1 MRNVSLRLTTS
12 HVIGMTVNGDFKGSQ
27 FANRDSPGRVRLF
40 KFTPQLRFSAKG
52 YEFHTYLAL
61 SLWFLNSFPRPFF
74 YMTAYNVS
82 ERRFVQRL
90 CFIRLFKF

>member
-12 HVIGMTVNGDFKGSQ
+12 HVISMNVNGDFKGSQ
-27 FANRDSPGRVRLF
+27 FANRDSPRVRLF

>member
-12 HVIGMTVNGDFKGSQ
+12 HVISMNVNGDFKGSQ
-27 FANRDSPGRVRLF
+27 FANRVSPGRVRLF

-74 YMTAYNVS
+74 YMSAYNVS
-82 ERRFVQRL
+82 ERRFVQSL
-90 CFIRLFKF
+90 CFIRLSKF